1 MATGGAV
8 PAREGDE
15 ARAADREWSQ
25 WRGPARDGISR
36 EGGLL
41 QSWPEGGPRKVID
54 VGGLGAG
61 YSSFSARG
69 DRLFTQ
75 GAKDGSEW
83 VIALDARTGVIL
95 WRTRNGP
102 VYEDG
107 RGDGPR
113 GTPVIDGDRVFALS
127 GRGHLASLEL
137 ETGEVV
143 WRVDLLDRFG
153 ASNIS
158 WGISESPLIVDGMVI
173 VNPGGRGAS
182 VVALDRDTGE
192 LEWKGGGSDRAGYSS
207 SMLAEVGGV
216 RQAVVFT
223 DRRVIGVALRDG
235 AELWSYAA
243 VANGTANVATP
254 IVAGDLVFVSSDY
267 GTGCALLR
275 IGRDGRSVEEMY
287 FSREMKNHHSSSVL
301 VDGTLYGFSSS
312 ILTAMDLETG
322 DVLWR
327 DRSVGKGSLIYGDG
341 RLYLLSERGTVAL
354 AEASPEGYREHGR
367 FQLPRGSL
375 PSWSHPILHQGR
387 LILRDQDRLYA
398 FDVSA
403 EPR

>member
-1 MATGGAV
+1 
-8 PAREGDE
+8 
-15 ARAADREWSQ
+15 
-25 WRGPARDGISR
+25 
-36 EGGLL
+36 
-41 QSWPEGGPRKVID
+41 
-54 VGGLGAG
+54 
-61 YSSFSARG
+61 
-69 DRLFTQ
+69 
-75 GAKDGSEW
+75 
-83 VIALDARTGVIL
+83 
-95 WRTRNGP
+95 
-102 VYEDG
+102 
-107 RGDGPR
+107 
-113 GTPVIDGDRVFALS
+113 
-127 GRGHLASLEL
+127 
-137 ETGEVV
+137 
-143 WRVDLLDRFG
+143 
-153 ASNIS
+153 
-158 WGISESPLIVDGMVI
+158 
-173 VNPGGRGAS
+173 
-182 VVALDRDTGE
+182 VAFDRDTGE

-301 VDGTLYGFSSS
+301 VEGTLYGFSSS